1 MLRLLQRRD
10 FLAAAK
16 APAVSTP
23 GIVVQ
28 GRKRD
33 DNGPPRVGFTCTK
46 KLGNAVMRNRIR
58 RRIKEAA
65 RLTMPTIAEPA
76 TDYVLIGRSAAE
88 KRGFE
93 DLRKDIISALTKLHA
108 GQGKLFSRPR
118 NKDQKP

>member
-23 GIVVQ
+23 GFVIQ

-33 DNGPPRVGFTCTK
+33 DNGPARVGFTCTK

-65 RLTMPTIAEPA
+65 RLTMPTLVETA
-76 TDYVLIGRSAAE
+76 TDYVLIGRGAAE
-88 KRGFE
+88 TRDFE
-93 DLRKDIISALTKLHA
+93 VLRKDIISAITKLHA
-108 GQGKLFSRPR
+108 GHGKTR
-118 NKDQKP
+118 NKDTRP

>member
-23 GIVVQ
+23 GIVIQ
-28 GRKRD
+28 GRKRED
-33 DNGPPRVGFTCTK
+33 DGPARVGFTCTK

-65 RLTMPTIAEPA
+65 RLTMPAIVQPA

-88 KRGFE
+88 TRGFE
-93 DLRKDIISALTKLHA
+93 ELRKDIISAVTKLHA
-108 GQGKLFSRPR
+108 GQGKLFSRAR